1 MTSFPDHSKPF
12 VDIDSEHPDWI
23 QLSKKLY
30 DDRYYK
36 QVFTDKSHDNYK
48 SYKWLLAYRFK
59 NDKGLVKTAYL
70 DDVFEKLYKPTEG
83 SIEDVHDYYYVFIKI
98 LKEYIKSISVH
109 RYDKCREFFGDV
121 SVYYFTHS
129 NFNHFNSIAS
139 IRRSEVSSIY
149 YYIFDRFNKFID
161 AQPIPYYK
169 PLKKLYK
176 SEFVHNEII
185 EAAKRRKWIKEN
197 QESIRH
203 QSAVVH
209 WLQNKK
215 PRGRPRKPVI
225 YHPDY
230 YGF

>member
-23 QLSKKLY
+23 QLSKKFY

-59 NDKGLVKTAYL
+59 NNKGLVKTAYL
-70 DDVFEKLYKPTEG
+70 DDVFEKLYTPKQG

-98 LKEYIKSISVH
+98 LKEYIKSITVH
-109 RYDKCREFFGDV
+109 RYDKCREFYGDI
-121 SVYYFTHS
+121 SYFYFTHY
-129 NFNHFNSIAS
+129 HFNSIAS
-139 IRRSEVSSIY
+139 IRRSEVVSIY

-161 AQPIPYYK
+161 DQPIPYYK

-176 SEFVHNEII
+176 SEFAHNEAI
-185 EAAKRRKWIKEN
+185 EAAKRKKWVEQN
-197 QESIRH
+197 QKLISY
-203 QSAVVH
+203 QASVVH
-209 WLQNKK
+209 WLENKK
-215 PRGRPRKPVI
+215 SKGRPRKFET
-225 YHPDY
+225 YHPDL